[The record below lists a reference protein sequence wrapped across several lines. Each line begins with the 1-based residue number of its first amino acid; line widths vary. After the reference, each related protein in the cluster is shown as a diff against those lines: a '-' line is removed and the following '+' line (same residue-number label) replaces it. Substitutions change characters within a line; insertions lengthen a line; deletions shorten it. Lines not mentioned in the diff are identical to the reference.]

1 MIGSERGSVL
11 LRILIVILSVGV
23 ILSVLIPQLREKR
36 ESEDTVLCREQMT
49 ALARAQNE
57 HRETSGIY
65 ADNLDSLRVFLPEGA
80 DFVCPTDGR
89 NYRIT
94 AVDSTTYTIGC
105 PNEHGIVITGSNS
118 WEQK

>member
-23 ILSVLIPQLREKR
+23 VLSVLVPQLREKR
-36 ESEDTVLCREQMT
+36 ESEDTALCREQMT
-49 ALARAQNE
+49 ALARAQDE
-57 HRETSGIY
+57 RREISGIY
-65 ADNLDSLRVFLPEGA
+65 ADNLDSLRVFLPDRA
-80 DFVCPTDGR
+80 VFVCPTDDR

-94 AVDSTTYTIGC
+94 AVDSTSYTIGC

-118 WEQK
+118 WE